1 MEPLSCL
8 TPTNHSHFGIQNLH
22 TPKPTN
28 LSLSLPLSSALF
40 TISMARLS
48 ALAFVFIVV
57 FASVVSTLEARKLFD
72 TSEHQF
78 KKRAASYS
86 LDGSLF
92 LSALPKG
99 TVPASTPSKKG
110 HAFIVDEKLI
120 ARRHLVGNDRR
131 ALQSVP
137 SPGVGH

>member
-1 MEPLSCL
+1 
-8 TPTNHSHFGIQNLH
+8 
-22 TPKPTN
+22 
-28 LSLSLPLSSALF
+28 
-40 TISMARLS
+40 MARLS

-78 KKRAASYS
+78 KKTAASYY

>member
-1 MEPLSCL
+1 
-8 TPTNHSHFGIQNLH
+8 
-22 TPKPTN
+22 
-28 LSLSLPLSSALF
+28 
-40 TISMARLS
+40 MARLS

>member
-1 MEPLSCL
+1 
-8 TPTNHSHFGIQNLH
+8 
-22 TPKPTN
+22 
-28 LSLSLPLSSALF
+28 
-40 TISMARLS
+40 MARLS

-57 FASVVSTLEARKLFD
+57 FASVVPTLEARKLFD

-78 KKRAASYS
+78 KRAASYS